1 MNFYYTPIAIVTFI
15 ISSILVAIIKTIRIV
30 NKKSNDQ
37 KMNLYYEIAQG
48 ILIVYIIVAL
58 AYTLTPAPF
67 GKRSVNLIPLKDNI
81 RMIKYVGLMSYQF
94 RTIAWNILLFI
105 PFGLIGGLV
114 LKLKNKSCTK
124 IILYGLLFSIG
135 IEVMQYITGMGR
147 ASDIDDVIFN
157 LAGTLVGYLCSIFA
171 IKIITKYYARS

>member
-1 MNFYYTPIAIVTFI
+1 
-15 ISSILVAIIKTIRIV
+15 
-30 NKKSNDQ
+30 
-37 KMNLYYEIAQG
+37 
-48 ILIVYIIVAL
+48 
-58 AYTLTPAPF
+58 
-67 GKRSVNLIPLKDNI
+67 
-81 RMIKYVGLMSYQF
+81 MIKYVGLMSYQF

-171 IKIITKYYARS
+171 IKIVTKYYARS